1 MDESNIR
8 TNYRDDSFLR
18 EAFFEFA
25 PCVFPGISFKDWFE
39 MGFWNERY
47 IPYSFLEGSKIVSN
61 VSIFLM
67 DIVLKGEPRK
77 AIQFATVGTLPGH
90 RKAGLSR
97 ILMERVIEDYQS
109 QVDFMFLFANDSVL
123 DFYPKFGF
131 KRQGECAFTHR
142 VENIEKKRGARLLD
156 LSNPDD
162 FRILVDLSEQTKPV
176 TERFGSA
183 KNGPIFMWHALYMQS
198 NNLWYI
204 EKEKIVIVCE
214 CHDKTLSIFDAL
226 SESDFSMKSII
237 GYLVTEEI
245 ENVEV
250 YFTPDKLDLNFESK
264 NGDLDSPLFVRGI
277 DLSGLKF
284 KFPALAQT

>member
-1 MDESNIR
+1 
-8 TNYRDDSFLR
+8 
-18 EAFFEFA
+18 
-25 PCVFPGISFKDWFE
+25 
-39 MGFWNERY
+39 
-47 IPYSFLEGSKIVSN
+47 
-61 VSIFLM
+61 
-67 DIVLKGEPRK
+67 
-77 AIQFATVGTLPGH
+77 
-90 RKAGLSR
+90 
-97 ILMERVIEDYQS
+97 
-109 QVDFMFLFANDSVL
+109 
-123 DFYPKFGF
+123 
-131 KRQGECAFTHR
+131 
-142 VENIEKKRGARLLD
+142 
-156 LSNPDD
+156 
-162 FRILVDLSEQTKPV
+162 
-176 TERFGSA
+176 
-183 KNGPIFMWHALYMQS
+183 MQS